1 MIKTPSM
8 AALAIFV
15 ATLPTLAVQRSGTGS
30 SQGTN
35 RRDSRSA
42 TKPSSSF
49 VTELTRNAVIEVQE
63 ALNKQGFDIGPV
75 NGIWGPK
82 TAKALREFQE
92 KSKLPVS
99 GRLDRRTVAKL
110 GLATDLPAETGS
122 SPFTTGQDGER
133 K

>member
-1 MIKTPSM
+1 MMKTPSM

-15 ATLPTLAVQRSGTGS
+15 ATLPTLAVERSGTGS
-30 SQGTN
+30 SQGTD

-42 TKPSSSF
+42 IKPSSSF
-49 VTELTRNAVIEVQE
+49 VADLTRNAVIEVQE
-63 ALNKQGFDIGPV
+63 ALNKQGFDVGPV
-75 NGIWGPK
+75 DGVWGPK
-82 TAKALREFQE
+82 TANALREFQE

-122 SPFTTGQDGER
+122 SPSTTGQAGEQ